1 MIESLL
7 GYIIGGFSLIA
18 GLSVMLIR
26 NVDTELLD
34 SRRTIKNEYIAA
46 YREFAENTIG
56 EAIDADKLNMSIRRL
71 KDLHNASHWDLL
83 KLRIIEWLISK
94 SFLLMVFVWGFVA
107 ISLFIGHLGFDAS
120 RTVCRVIFLNVF
132 PLLLLAIQIL
142 YVAWMMNREQYL
154 KRIKEA
160 YKNLEYPS

>member
-18 GLSVMLIR
+18 GLAVMLIR

-34 SRRTIKNEYIAA
+34 SRRTIKDEYMAA
-46 YREFAENTIG
+46 YREFADTIG
-56 EAIDADKLNMSIRRL
+56 ESIDAEKLKMSVRRL
-71 KDLHNASHWDLL
+71 KDLHYASHWDLL

-94 SFLLMVFVWGFVA
+94 SFLFMVFVWGFVA
-107 ISLFIGHLGFDAS
+107 ISLFIGHLGFDIN
-120 RTVCRVIFLNVF
+120 RTVCRVIFLNIF

-142 YVAWMMNREQYL
+142 YVAWMMSRERYL

-160 YKNLEYPS
+160 YNNLEYPS

>member
-7 GYIIGGFSLIA
+7 GYIIGGFSLLA

-26 NVDTELLD
+26 NVDSELLD
-34 SRRTIKNEYIAA
+34 SRRTIKDQFIAA
-46 YREFAENTIG
+46 YKEFAENTIG
-56 EAIDADKLNMSIRRL
+56 EAIDTDKLNMSIRRL
-71 KDLHNASHWDLL
+71 KDLHCASHWDLI

-94 SFLLMVFVWGFVA
+94 SFLLMILVWGFVA
-107 ISLFIGHLGFDAS
+107 TFLFIGHLGFDEN

-132 PLLLLAIQIL
+132 PFLLLVIQIL
-142 YVAWMMNREQYL
+142 YVAWMVNREQYL

>member
-34 SRRTIKNEYIAA
+34 SRRTIKDEYIAA
-46 YREFAENTIG
+46 YREFAGTIG
-56 EAIDADKLNMSIRRL
+56 EAIDAEKLEMSIRRL
-71 KDLHNASHWDLL
+71 KDLHYASPWDLL
-83 KLRIIEWLISK
+83 KLRIIEWLIGK
-94 SFLLMVFVWGFVA
+94 SFLFMIVVCGFVA
-107 ISLFIGHLGFDAS
+107 ISLFIGHLGFDTS
-120 RTVCRVIFLNVF
+120 RTVCRVIFLNIF

-142 YVAWMMNREQYL
+142 YVAWMMKREQYL
-154 KRIKEA
+154 KRTKEA